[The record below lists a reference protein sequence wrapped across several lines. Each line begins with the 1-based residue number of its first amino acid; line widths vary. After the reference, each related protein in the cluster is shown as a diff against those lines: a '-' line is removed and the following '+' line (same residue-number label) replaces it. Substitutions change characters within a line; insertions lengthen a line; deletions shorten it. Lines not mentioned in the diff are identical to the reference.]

1 MYSVVKS
8 LSLFEVKMI
17 LNFGSINIDHVYN
30 VDHFVKP
37 GESLTCPQYQIFAG
51 GKGFNQSIAIARS
64 GAKVKHAGLIGKE
77 GLWLKE
83 LLVKDKANV
92 EFLESRETP
101 TGHAIIQVDKN
112 GENCI
117 IIYGGANKSFDKKF
131 IDHIFMTDK
140 DCQKVLL
147 QNEVNELSYIIEKA
161 YQNKK
166 QVILNPS
173 PFTEDL
179 LSLPLSKLSMLILN
193 EIECQQMGKTENL
206 TSALKNIQKKIPT
219 IEILLTRG
227 KDGVLY
233 TNQNTTQEFQA
244 VKVEKPVDTTA
255 AGDTFTGYFLG
266 GLEKGL
272 STPDAI
278 QLGMKAAALCIQKK
292 GAAESIPVL
301 SDLG

>member
-1 MYSVVKS
+1 
-8 LSLFEVKMI
+8 MI
-17 LNFGSINIDHVYN
+17 LNFGSINIDHVYS
-30 VDHFVKP
+30 VDHFVRP

-64 GAKVKHAGLIGKE
+64 GAKVKHVGLIGKE

-83 LLVKDKANV
+83 LLIKDNANV
-92 EFLESRETP
+92 EFLELRETP

-117 IIYGGANKSFDKKF
+117 IIFGGANKNFDKKF
-131 IDHIFMTDK
+131 VDHIFSTDK
-140 DCQKVLL
+140 DCDKVLL
-147 QNEVNELSYIIEKA
+147 QNEINELPYIIEIS

-179 LSLPLSKLSMLILN
+179 RSLPLSKIGMLILN
-193 EIECQQMGKTENL
+193 EIECQQMGQAEDL
-206 TSALKNIQKKIPT
+206 SSALKNILRKTPT

-227 KDGVLY
+227 KDGVMY
-233 TNQNTTQEFQA
+233 ANQNTTQEFQA

-266 GLEKGL
+266 GLERHL
-272 STPDAI
+272 STAEAI

-292 GAAESIPVL
+292 GAAESIPAI
-301 SDLG
+301 SDQWPMGRLEKSCR